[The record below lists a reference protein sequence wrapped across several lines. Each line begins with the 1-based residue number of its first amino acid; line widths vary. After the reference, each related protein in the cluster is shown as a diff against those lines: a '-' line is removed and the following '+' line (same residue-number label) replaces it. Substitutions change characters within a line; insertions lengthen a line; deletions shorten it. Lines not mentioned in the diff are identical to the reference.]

1 MQSGPLNFILKIAGG
16 FPVCSFQKERKNDSG
31 KWKKKDV
38 GISTA
43 QTDFSSV
50 WLAEAWPNKNHPT
63 YSFCWCKIP
72 NRAMDILY
80 ILLIKKERMAHITST
95 LFFSLFKI
103 EYHDFCALQKNEKGC
118 KVRPGASEWSCIEA
132 SSLTIFNPFQLCI
145 NSEYYLFFR

>member
-1 MQSGPLNFILKIAGG
+1 MQSGPFNFIYKIVGG
-16 FPVCSFQKERKNDSG
+16 FRVCSFQKEGGGGDDRG
-31 KWKKKDV
+31 KWVGKKDV

-50 WLAEAWPNKNHPT
+50 WLTSSGQKHGRTRIHPK

-118 KVRPGASEWSCIEA
+118 K
-132 SSLTIFNPFQLCI
+132 LNHFQSI
-145 NSEYYLFFR
+145 STMHQQ